1 MSLSDHN
8 GKDEFEID
16 FTEFKK
22 RSDSNIYEKLPKQ
35 DLIGG
40 FISSNVYFELSGADI
55 DTEAELPFRNL
66 DLSEF
71 INTKK
76 ALVFLKISGE
86 YTEDINDA
94 IIARPA
100 GNENYKV
107 DKVLNNNLIGGIGN
121 SLVDKNGQGNYI
133 ICPTNNEGK
142 IEVIAPKGLVKI
154 RLVGYIPK
162 ISHIVDILSEH
173 GQPAGVG
180 PHKEGALV
188 NISVTPNA
196 GYNFS
201 SWTVLSGNVS
211 ILRNSFMMPAE
222 DVFLRAN
229 FNTIKYTVTV
239 TGANGSPSGSGT
251 YTIDEIVSLSPNPDE
266 GYGFVRWEINPSIS
280 ISNNKFTMPA
290 SDVTVTAIYD
300 AIEYTV
306 NVTAKDNAGN
316 PTGSG
321 QYVAGQEVL
330 LSPEPKE
337 GYTFR
342 FWTSSMIITD
352 NKFIMP
358 TNNVEVVGHYTNV
371 YTVTVYGENGAPTGG
386 GEIAFGD
393 TVNLTPNPN
402 DGYQFVR
409 WEVESGDVTIEGNS
423 FTMPPRNV
431 RIKAVFKTIETT
443 FSEDIYIDDE
453 GRAHALQVFETV
465 DDFSDRCDFLTEDFE
480 SIDNYH
486 GNGETMSQILFGIQD
501 PRTTKDYTAAARF
514 KADGREFNTFYIDLT
529 ASEKHSWLHSN
540 RSYTH
545 RKYGTRTKD
554 ISIDPW
560 ISVLWNEDHKNAHGH
575 PKAIGIPLIASGYQG
590 RPRGKLPD
598 YEYGGHITRGRGLNS
613 QFAAMLISP
622 GWDLVIATGAN
633 GYSTNYVS
641 TGFHHANHAV
651 SGSVW
656 KDGAPDFYK
665 ITGPALITR
674 FPVTISESTKESY
687 LKKIPNH
694 FIKDLTVHHLN
705 GTTYSAKGVNGR
717 SGYRNRLGG
726 LEQWVKENGHENQIT
741 GGFSLHFNKIPM

>member
-1 MSLSDHN
+1 MALSDHA

-16 FTEFKK
+16 FKTFKK
-22 RSDSNIYEKLPKQ
+22 IGDSNFYEIVSNK
-35 DLIGG
+35 DIIGG
-40 FISSNVYFELSGADI
+40 FFSSSEYFELSGADI
-55 DTEAELPFRNL
+55 DVNATYPFRLL
-66 DLSEF
+66 DLSQF
-71 INTKK
+71 INSKK
-76 ALVFLKISGE
+76 ALVVLSISAE
-86 YTEDINDA
+86 YTSSIDDV

-100 GNENYKV
+100 GDENYKINRT
-107 DKVLNNNLIGGIGN
+107 LNNNIIGGIGN
-121 SLVDKNGQGNYI
+121 TYVDESENGGVI
-133 ICPTNNEGK
+133 ICPTDNEGK
-142 IEVIAPKGLVKI
+142 IEIIAPKGLLKV
-154 RLVGYIPK
+154 RLLGFFPK
-162 ISHIVDILSEH
+162 LTNVVEIISEH
-173 GQPAGVG
+173 GTGIGAGAY
-180 PHKEGALV
+180 KEGSIV
-188 NISVTPNA
+188 NISAQPDA
-196 GYNFS
+196 GYNFR
-201 SWTVLSGNVS
+201 SWTILSNNVS
-211 ILRNSFMMPAE
+211 ILRNSFRMPNE
-222 DVFLRAN
+222 DVLLRAN
-229 FNTIKYTVTV
+229 YGAIQYTVTV

-251 YTIDEIVSLSPNPDE
+251 YTIDEIVTLSPNPDA
-266 GYGFVRWEINPSIS
+266 GYGFVRWEIDPSIS

-300 AIEYTV
+300 AIKYTV
-306 NVTAKDNAGN
+306 TVTAKDNAGN

-321 QYVAGQEVL
+321 QYFAGQEVL

-342 FWTSSMIITD
+342 FWTSSIIITD

-358 TNNVEVVGHYTNV
+358 TNNVEVVGHYTNL

-393 TVNLTPNPN
+393 TVNLVPNPN

-409 WEVESGDVTIEGNS
+409 WEVESGDVIIEGNS

-431 RIKAVFKTIETT
+431 RIKAIFETIETT

-453 GRAHALQVFETV
+453 GRAHALQIFETV
-465 DDFSDRCDFLTEDFE
+465 DDFSDRCDFVTEDFE

-486 GNGETMSQILFGIQD
+486 KNGETMSQILFGIQD

-514 KADGREFNTFYIDLT
+514 KSAGREFNTFYIDLT
-529 ASEKHSWLHSN
+529 ASEKHPWMQSN
-540 RSYTH
+540 RSLSH
-545 RKYGTRTKD
+545 NKFGTVTKD
-554 ISIDPW
+554 IVIDPW
-560 ISVLWNEDHKNAHGH
+560 ISVLWNEDHPNAHGH

-590 RPRGKLPD
+590 RPQGKLPD

-613 QFAAMLISP
+613 QFAAMLIPP

-633 GYSTNYVS
+633 GAAVNYVS
-641 TGFHHANHAV
+641 TGFHHANWAV

-656 KDGAPDFYK
+656 QDGAPDFYK

-674 FPVTISESTKESY
+674 FPLTISESTKASY
-687 LKKIPNH
+687 LKKVPNH

-717 SGYRNRLGG
+717 SGYRDRLGG